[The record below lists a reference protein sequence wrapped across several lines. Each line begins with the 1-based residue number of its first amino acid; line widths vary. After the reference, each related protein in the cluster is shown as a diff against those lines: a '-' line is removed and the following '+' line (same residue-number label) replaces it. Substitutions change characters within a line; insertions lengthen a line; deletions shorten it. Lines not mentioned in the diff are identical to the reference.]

1 MSDTASS
8 SLHRYDEA
16 GRLAALHALQLLD
29 SEPEREFDALVALA
43 AELLGCPTALI
54 TMVDRDRVW
63 IKAANAPC
71 PSELG
76 RDIAMCD
83 RTVRQDTLVT
93 IDDLTLDPQ
102 YHVNPVITGTNN
114 RFYAGMPIHV
124 ANAAG
129 AALPIGTLCVLDT
142 TPRSLNAAGEAA
154 LRHLASLAE
163 VLIAARRTA
172 LEAVRIATT
181 GEQLVRDLARQDG
194 IFRQA
199 ERIARIGSWRV
210 ALAEGQLQWSD
221 NVFHIHGLPVGV
233 PPSLDAALD
242 YYPPYAR
249 DGIATLIQ
257 RTIETG
263 KPFDVEADLVTADG
277 RAIRVRAAGEVER
290 DDGGTIQAL
299 VGVFQDIT
307 ERHRLETQ
315 LRHSANTDA
324 LTRIANRA
332 AFDRELEAAMAV
344 ARHDG
349 SALMLVLIDLDGFK
363 AINDS
368 LGHDAGDDVLR
379 LTGAALTQPWL
390 RDCFAAR
397 IGGDEFALIVT
408 APRLLADPEQLRHD
422 VEAALR
428 VSVSA
433 GGITMSSAGSV
444 GYALFDR
451 DCHSLRD
458 FARRAD
464 AMLYA
469 EKRDRVGLKRPTR
482 TPQAA

>member
-1 MSDTASS
+1 MNDVVLSPPERA
-8 SLHRYDEA
+8 YDEA

-54 TMVDRDRVW
+54 TFVDRDRVW
-63 IKAANAPC
+63 IKAANTPG
-71 PSELG
+71 PRELG

-83 RTVRQDTLVT
+83 RTIREDRQTIIADMTHDAEYRTSPVVT
-93 IDDLTLDPQ
+93 Q
-102 YHVNPVITGTNN
+102 GGN
-114 RFYAGMPIHV
+114 RFYAGTPIHV
-124 ANAAG
+124 ADAQG
-129 AALPIGTLCVLDT
+129 TVHPIGSLCVLDA
-142 TPRSLNAAGEAA
+142 TPRSLNAAGQAA

-163 VLIAARRTA
+163 ALIAARRTA
-172 LEAVRIATT
+172 LEAIRIATT
-181 GEQLVRDLARQDG
+181 GERLVRDLARQDH

-210 ALAEGQLQWSD
+210 SLAESELAWSD
-221 NVFHIHGLPVGV
+221 NVFRIHGMPVGT
-233 PPSLDAALD
+233 PPRLDAALEF
-242 YYPPYAR
+242 YPCHAR
-249 DGIATLIQ
+249 DSVSAMINRA
-257 RTIETG
+257 IETG
-263 KPFDVEADLVTADG
+263 EGFDFESDLHTADG
-277 RAIRVRAAGEVER
+277 RTIRVRAAGEAER
-290 DDGGTIQAL
+290 DDDGTVRAL

-307 ERHRLETQ
+307 ERHLLESQ

-324 LTRIANRA
+324 LTGIANRA
-332 AFDRELEAAMAV
+332 AFDRELDAAMAR
-344 ARHDG
+344 ARSG
-349 SALMLVLIDLDGFK
+349 SAPLLLVLIDLDGFK

-390 RDCFAAR
+390 RDCVSAR

-408 APRLLADPEQLRHD
+408 APHLTADPEQLRHD
-422 VEAALR
+422 IESALR

-433 GGITMSSAGSV
+433 NGITMTSAGSV
-444 GYALFDR
+444 GYARFDR

-469 EKRDRVGLKRPTR
+469 EKRGRVGLKRSR
-482 TPQAA
+482 AA